1 MKKTIKKSKPI
12 LIIDTHILLWLIF
25 NPKKIDK
32 KIMAILEDT
41 DNTIYVCN
49 TTLWEI
55 SIKFHLGKLALNG
68 LLPNQLPNLIEEMG
82 FEVLEINHQVM
93 ASLFKLPSVEK
104 HKDPF
109 DRILIWQ
116 CIQESYTLLSQD
128 TKFNDYLPFGLT
140 LI

>member
-55 SIKFHLGKLALNG
+55 SIKFHLG
-68 LLPNQLPNLIEEMG
+68 NL
-82 FEVLEINHQVM
+82 VNWRLTAYYPINC
-93 ASLFKLPSVEK
+93 
-104 HKDPF
+104 
-109 DRILIWQ
+109 LI
-116 CIQESYTLLSQD
+116 
-128 TKFNDYLPFGLT
+128 
-140 LI
+140 